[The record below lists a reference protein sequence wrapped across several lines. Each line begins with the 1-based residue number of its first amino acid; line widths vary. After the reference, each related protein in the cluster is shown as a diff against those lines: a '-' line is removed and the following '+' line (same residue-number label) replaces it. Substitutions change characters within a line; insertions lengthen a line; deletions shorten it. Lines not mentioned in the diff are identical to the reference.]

1 MGEYYLQGLGLKE
14 KRLRVRWKCKNGDK
28 KWIDHRVV
36 PVFDDSKNLMAIAA
50 IARYIIK
57 EG

>member
-1 MGEYYLQGLGLKE
+1 MQGFGLKE
-14 KRLRVRWKCKNGDK
+14 KRLRVRWKCKNVDK

-36 PVFDDSKNLMAIAA
+36 PVFDGSKNLMVIAK
-50 IARYIIK
+50 IARSIIE